1 MPAYTGFG
9 QKSPQTLSASARA
22 YESIL
27 MYVCMYQ
34 IVLGNRIFHHFCIVK
49 LHKRVLDSFC
59 LSSYGIERHVE
70 LDFPA
75 VFVELQGHLIAIEV
89 MVPHWLLEKVR

>member
-9 QKSPQTLSASARA
+9 QKPPQTLSASARA

-27 MYVCMYQ
+27 MYVC
-34 IVLGNRIFHHFCIVK
+34 IKLCLGTEFFNHFCIVK